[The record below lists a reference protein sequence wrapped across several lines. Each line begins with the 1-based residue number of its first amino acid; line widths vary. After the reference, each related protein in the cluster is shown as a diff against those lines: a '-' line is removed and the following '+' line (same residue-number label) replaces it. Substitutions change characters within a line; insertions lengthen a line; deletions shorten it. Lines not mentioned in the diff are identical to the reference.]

1 MYTDTKRKVSE
12 MSKKKSLSFNQFIER
27 FPLRDP
33 AQSTCTRSN
42 GPMVM
47 SAPSVGAAMVMRS
60 GDMDGTSVLSA
71 GTRPLSPQVP

>member
-27 FPLRDP
+27 F
-33 AQSTCTRSN
+33 STEESCSKYCTRSN